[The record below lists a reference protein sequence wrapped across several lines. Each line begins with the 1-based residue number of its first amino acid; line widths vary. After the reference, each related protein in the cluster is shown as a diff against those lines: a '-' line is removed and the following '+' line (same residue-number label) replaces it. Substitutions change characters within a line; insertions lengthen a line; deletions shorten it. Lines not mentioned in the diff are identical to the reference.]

1 MRNLIQDLIHQI
13 EPEFKLLN
21 SNKQISSFLSSAKQ
35 IIEVKQEETIHSIA
49 TIFIIYLIFGWN
61 IHLIGNFI
69 GFLVSFY
76 VVLLAIDLSLTNND
90 AKWFIYWIVYVL
102 FGFFDYLCDS
112 LHLNLRFFC
121 FAKFIFLIWLVI
133 PHMIYDNILVY
144 YKTIHQFILNYFQPN
159 PKFYNAKAGQCI
171 IDDANLYDQY
181 SNPLDREYDLGRDGA
196 FVGYRILIGQFYKS
210 GDMKAPIE
218 ALEIKGFSVK
228 NVKHEIDFISE
239 LRSNHY
245 QIAWVISSSS
255 IDSKSFIS
263 TLIDFHSN
271 GGAVFL
277 FADNVPYVS
286 HASEFLYKKFGIVL
300 AGDYQGNKTLAFNE
314 DGYFQAGRFGQHEIF
329 TGIKHLFEGVTICH
343 PVYSMSTN
351 RRSIT
356 TLATATDGN
365 PCIIAFD
372 PPIGST
378 EGRLCLDCG
387 FTKLFINW
395 NSAGTARFIVNASCW
410 LARATK

>member
-13 EPEFKLLN
+13 EPEFKLIN

-35 IIEVKQEETIHSIA
+35 IIELRQEETIHSIA

-218 ALEIKGFSVK
+218 ALEI
-228 NVKHEIDFISE
+228 
-239 LRSNHY
+239 
-245 QIAWVISSSS
+245 
-255 IDSKSFIS
+255 
-263 TLIDFHSN
+263 
-271 GGAVFL
+271 
-277 FADNVPYVS
+277 
-286 HASEFLYKKFGIVL
+286 
-300 AGDYQGNKTLAFNE
+300 
-314 DGYFQAGRFGQHEIF
+314 
-329 TGIKHLFEGVTICH
+329 
-343 PVYSMSTN
+343 
-351 RRSIT
+351 
-356 TLATATDGN
+356 
-365 PCIIAFD
+365 
-372 PPIGST
+372 
-378 EGRLCLDCG
+378 
-387 FTKLFINW
+387 
-395 NSAGTARFIVNASCW
+395 
-410 LARATK
+410 